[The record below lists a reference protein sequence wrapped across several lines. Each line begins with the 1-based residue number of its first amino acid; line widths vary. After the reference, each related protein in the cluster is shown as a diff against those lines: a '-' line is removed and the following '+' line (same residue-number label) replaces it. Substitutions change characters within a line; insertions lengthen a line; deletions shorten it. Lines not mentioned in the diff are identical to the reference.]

1 MTIKETA
8 KLIAVIIEVYPR
20 FKDDRNMQNTVTLW
34 QKIFS
39 ADAYAE
45 VEAAFFAFVS
55 TDEKGFPPAPG
66 AIRAMLNKLRQPE
79 GETTEAEAW
88 GMVQKAT
95 RNSIYNA
102 DQEFK
107 ALPEEI
113 QRCVGSPSTL
123 REWAIMDSE
132 TLNTVVASNFMRSY
146 RARAV
151 QVREMQKLP
160 PAVREVFG
168 LIGDAFRM
176 PEARLEAPKAAQP
189 EQPAQA
195 EEPQYMELGEG
206 WKLAKARIEQIRA
219 EIGRKKQC
227 GNGNS
232 TETSGSS

>member
-1 MTIKETA
+1 MNLAETA
-8 KLIAVIIEVYPR
+8 KLIAVINEVYPR
-20 FKDDRNMQNTVTLW
+20 FMDGKHIQNTTALW

-39 ADAYAE
+39 CDPYSE
-45 VEAAFFAFVS
+45 VEAALFAFIA

-66 AIRAMLNKLRQPE
+66 AIRSMLNKLRQPE
-79 GETTEAEAW
+79 GETTESEAW

-102 DQEFK
+102 DKEFA

-113 QRCVGSPSTL
+113 QRCIGSPATL
-123 REWAIMDSE
+123 REYAIMDSE

-176 PEARLEAPKAAQP
+176 PDARIEAPMQEKREDGKQEKP
-189 EQPAQA
+189 
-195 EEPQYMELGEG
+195 YMEPGEG
-206 WKLAKARIEQIRA
+206 WKLAKQRIEKIRMERSA
-219 EIGRKKQC
+219 ERMA
-227 GNGNS
+227 
-232 TETSGSS
+232 

>member
-1 MTIKETA
+1 MTTKETA
-8 KLIAVIIEVYPR
+8 KLIAVIAEVYPR
-20 FKDDRNMQNTVTLW
+20 FMDGRNPETTVALW

-39 ADAYAE
+39 DDPYSE
-45 VEAAFFAFVS
+45 VQAAFFAFVS

-66 AIRAMLNKLRQPE
+66 AIRAMLNKLRKPE
-79 GETTEAEAW
+79 GETTESEAW
-88 GMVQKAT
+88 GLVQKAT

-102 DQEFK
+102 DKEFA

-113 QRCVGSPSTL
+113 QRCIGSPATL
-123 REWAIMDSE
+123 REYAIMDSE

-176 PEARLEAPKAAQP
+176 PEARLEAPKQEQRPEPEPGAQYT
-189 EQPAQA
+189 
-195 EEPQYMELGEG
+195 EPGEG
-206 WKLAKARIEQIRA
+206 WKLAKARIEQIRS
-219 EIGRKKQC
+219 EIKSQRSAKA
-227 GNGNS
+227 
-232 TETSGSS
+232 

>member
-1 MTIKETA
+1 MTIKETV

-20 FKDDRNMQNTVTLW
+20 FMDGRDMENTATLW

-45 VEAAFFAFVS
+45 VETAFFAFVS

-66 AIRAMLNKLRQPE
+66 AIRAMLNKLKQPE

-168 LIGDAFRM
+168 LLGNAM
-176 PEARLEAPKAAQP
+176 SLEKRLEAPKAAQP

>member
-20 FKDDRNMQNTVTLW
+20 FKDGRNMQNTVTLW

-39 ADAYAE
+39 ADSYAE

-113 QRCVGSPSTL
+113 QRCVGGPSTL

-168 LIGDAFRM
+168 LLGNAM
-176 PEARLEAPKAAQP
+176 SLENRLEAPKAAQP

-232 TETSGSS
+232 TETSGYS

>member
-20 FKDDRNMQNTVTLW
+20 FMDGRKFETTLTLW

-39 ADAYAE
+39 GDNYAE
-45 VEAAFFAFVS
+45 VEAAFYAFVS

-66 AIRAMLNKLRQPE
+66 AIRAMLNKLRMPE

-102 DQEFK
+102 DKEFS

-176 PEARLEAPKAAQP
+176 PEARLEAPKPAQP
-189 EQPAQA
+189 EPVQA
-195 EEPQYMELGEG
+195 KEPQYMELGEG

-219 EIGRKKQC
+219 DIRRQKQC

-232 TETSGSS
+232 TETFGSS

>member
-8 KLIAVIIEVYPR
+8 KLIAVIIEIYPR
-20 FKDDRNMQNTVTLW
+20 FMDGRNIETTAKLW
-34 QKIFS
+34 QKIF
-39 ADAYAE
+39 AGDAYAE
-45 VEAAFFAFVS
+45 VEAALYAFVS

-88 GMVQKAT
+88 EKVQKAT

-102 DQEFK
+102 DKEFA
-107 ALPEEI
+107 ALPEDI
-113 QRCVGSPSTL
+113 QRCIGSPATL
-123 REWAIMDSE
+123 REYAIMDSE

-146 RARAV
+146 RARSV

-176 PEARLEAPKAAQP
+176 PEARLEAPKEAQP
-189 EQPAQA
+189 APPQP
-195 EEPQYMELGEG
+195 EPQYTEPGEG
-206 WKLAKARIEQIRA
+206 WKLAKARIEQIRK
-219 EIGRKKQC
+219 EISNRGAAKA
-227 GNGNS
+227 
-232 TETSGSS
+232 

>member
-8 KLIAVIIEVYPR
+8 KLIAVIAEVYPR
-20 FKDDRNMQNTVTLW
+20 FMDGRNIETTVTLW
-34 QKIFS
+34 QKIF
-39 ADAYAE
+39 AGDAYAE

-66 AIRAMLNKLRQPE
+66 AIRSMLNKLRLPQ

-88 GMVQKAT
+88 EKVQKAT

-102 DQEFK
+102 DKEFA
-107 ALPEEI
+107 ALPEDV
-113 QRCVGSPSTL
+113 QRCVGSPATL

-132 TLNTVVASNFMRSY
+132 TLNSVVASNFMRSY

-168 LIGDAFRM
+168 LIGDAFRL
-176 PEARLEAPKAAQP
+176 PEARIEAPKEQPLPSPPQP
-189 EQPAQA
+189 EQPQ
-195 EEPQYMELGEG
+195 ECVELGEG
-206 WKLAKARIEQIRA
+206 WKLAKARIEQL
-219 EIGRKKQC
+219 RKERIADRRC
-227 GNGNS
+227 AS
-232 TETSGSS
+232 T